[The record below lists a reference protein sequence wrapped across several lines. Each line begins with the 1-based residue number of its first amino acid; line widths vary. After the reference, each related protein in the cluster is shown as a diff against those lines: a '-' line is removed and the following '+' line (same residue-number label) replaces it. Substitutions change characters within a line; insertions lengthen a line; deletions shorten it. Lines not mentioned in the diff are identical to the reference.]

1 MLGRLWGAWRG
12 ESARVDAGETA
23 PRVVPSLIEITLED
37 LAKDVWLP
45 LNLDFIQ
52 QTGELVEEAEPAVSP
67 VENASADPEVAV
79 APAAL
84 TSPSAPASVVG
95 PSSAQSAP
103 PPEGGAQAATPD
115 PATSPRPVSSG
126 RSSALIRDFI
136 MPYQPVIESQRA
148 LEPLLTVVKILE
160 EYGDCPSIVT
170 AGIERDEEC
179 TDLYSIRDTLAKV
192 TLRDHTYRV
201 TELALALL
209 NQTYRDGDL
218 MIPKVLAA
226 ALGHDLG
233 KIPRFRATAA
243 HAMGDHPVVSAI
255 KLQECFAGTSIPW
268 FSEVL
273 DAIKGHHR
281 IGKDRLGVILRQADG
296 QARVKEMILSTQE
309 MQEKPLDSWC
319 AGPEVLAI
327 VAPRINRP
335 LKGNKWAAFS
345 LKGVVYVTPDAILEA
360 AKELARQKKIVE
372 MGLIRSTDREDTLRR
387 LVKILGAADLLAME
401 IGEHFY
407 GRPFDIFTKKA
418 GIKQRGYFVPVK
430 LEAFQIAES
439 ELESRKVAF
448 MQLVTEFQLGRG

>member
-1 MLGRLWGAWRG
+1 MLARLWGAFRG
-12 ESARVDAGETA
+12 VRGIADAGEQTSRSI
-23 PRVVPSLIEITLED
+23 PNQIEISLED

-52 QTGELVEEAEPAVSP
+52 QTGTLVEEDDHGTTPEESVSDDTEGTTTPLAATSSPTLTP
-67 VENASADPEVAV
+67 VV
-79 APAAL
+79 
-84 TSPSAPASVVG
+84 T
-95 PSSAQSAP
+95 PSSEVQPSFPSGVAS
-103 PPEGGAQAATPD
+103 AATPE
-115 PATSPRPVSSG
+115 PAPTSRAVSSG

-201 TELALALL
+201 TELAMAYLK
-209 NQTYRDGDL
+209 QTYRDADL
-218 MIPKVLAA
+218 MIPKVLVA

-233 KIPRFRATAA
+233 KIPRFRATVA

-255 KLQECFAGTSIPW
+255 KLQECFSGTPIPW
-268 FSEVL
+268 FNEVL

-281 IGKDRLGVILRQADG
+281 IGKDRLGIILRQADG
-296 QARVKEMILSTQE
+296 QARVKEMILSTQD

-319 AGPEVLAI
+319 GGQELLTI
-327 VAPRINRP
+327 VAPRINRS

-360 AKELARQKKIVE
+360 AKELARQKKVVE

-418 GIKQRGYFVPVK
+418 GLKQRGYFVPVK
-430 LEAFQIAES
+430 LEAFRIAES

>member
-12 ESARVDAGETA
+12 GSARIDAGETTQ
-23 PRVVPSLIEITLED
+23 RVVPSQIEITLED

-52 QTGELVEEAEPAVSP
+52 QTGELVEEAEPTVSP
-67 VENASADPEVAV
+67 VEHAAAELEETI
-79 APAAL
+79 APASLA
-84 TSPSAPASVVG
+84 SPSAPALVVG
-95 PSSAQSAP
+95 PSSAQLTT
-103 PPEGGAQAATPD
+103 PPEEVPQAATPD

-170 AGIERDEEC
+170 AGVERDEEC

-201 TELALALL
+201 TELALAVLK
-209 NQTYRDGDL
+209 QTYRDGDL
-218 MIPKVLAA
+218 MIPKVLVA

-243 HAMGDHPVVSAI
+243 HAMGDHPVVSAL

-319 AGPEVLAI
+319 AGSEVLAI

-345 LKGVVYVTPDAILEA
+345 LKGVVYVTPDALLEA

-430 LEAFQIAES
+430 LEAFRIAES

-448 MQLVTEFQLGRG
+448 MQLVTEFQLARG

>member
-12 ESARVDAGETA
+12 EPAKVDAGETA
-23 PRVVPSLIEITLED
+23 SHVVPSQIEISLED

-67 VENASADPEVAV
+67 VENASADPEAAV
-79 APAAL
+79 VPAAMI
-84 TSPSAPASVVG
+84 TPSVPAPVAASSSALPAS
-95 PSSAQSAP
+95 
-103 PPEGGAQAATPD
+103 PPEGGVQTATAD
-115 PATSPRPVSSG
+115 LATSSRPVSSG

-170 AGIERDEEC
+170 AGVERDEEC

-268 FSEVL
+268 FTEVL

-345 LKGVVYVTPDAILEA
+345 LKGVVYVTPDALLEA

-372 MGLIRSTDREDTLRR
+372 MGLIRSTDREETLRR
-387 LVKILGAADLLAME
+387 LVKIIGAADLLAME

>member
-12 ESARVDAGETA
+12 EPAKVDAGETA
-23 PRVVPSLIEITLED
+23 SHVVPSQIEISLED

-67 VENASADPEVAV
+67 VENASADPEAAV
-79 APAAL
+79 VPAAM
-84 TSPSAPASVVG
+84 TTPSVPAPVAASSSALPAS
-95 PSSAQSAP
+95 
-103 PPEGGAQAATPD
+103 PPEGGVQTATAD
-115 PATSPRPVSSG
+115 LATSSRPVSSG

-170 AGIERDEEC
+170 AGVERDEEC

-268 FSEVL
+268 FTEVL

-296 QARVKEMILSTQE
+296 QARVKEMILSTRE

-345 LKGVVYVTPDAILEA
+345 LKGVVYVTPDALLEA

-372 MGLIRSTDREDTLRR
+372 MGLIRSTDREETLRR
-387 LVKILGAADLLAME
+387 LVKIIGAADLLAME

-407 GRPFDIFTKKA
+407 GRPFDIFT
-418 GIKQRGYFVPVK
+418 
-430 LEAFQIAES
+430 
-439 ELESRKVAF
+439 
-448 MQLVTEFQLGRG
+448 

>member
-1 MLGRLWGAWRG
+1 MLGSLWGSWRRGATGPGTG
-12 ESARVDAGETA
+12 EIA
-23 PRVVPSLIEITLED
+23 PLAVPSQIEITLED

-52 QTGELVEEAEPAVSP
+52 QTGELVEEAEPTVSP
-67 VENASADPEVAV
+67 VENATAEPEETI
-79 APAAL
+79 APAGPIVKVSPTAL
-84 TSPSAPASVVG
+84 PT
-95 PSSAQSAP
+95 P
-103 PPEGGAQAATPD
+103 PPEGGGQTSTPD
-115 PATSPRPVSSG
+115 PATLPRSVSSG

-209 NQTYRDGDL
+209 KQTYRDGDL
-218 MIPKVLAA
+218 MIPKVLVA

-309 MQEKPLDSWC
+309 MREKPLDSWC

-360 AKELARQKKIVE
+360 DKEMARQKKVVE
-372 MGLIRSTDREDTLRR
+372 LGIIRSTDREDTLRR
-387 LVKILGAADLLAME
+387 LVKILGAADLLVME

-430 LEAFQIAES
+430 LEAFRIAES

>member
-12 ESARVDAGETA
+12 EPAKVDAGETA
-23 PRVVPSLIEITLED
+23 SHVVPSQIEISLED

-67 VENASADPEVAV
+67 VENASADPEAAV
-79 APAAL
+79 VPAAM
-84 TSPSAPASVVG
+84 TTPSVPAPVAASSSALPAS
-95 PSSAQSAP
+95 
-103 PPEGGAQAATPD
+103 PPEGGVQTATAD
-115 PATSPRPVSSG
+115 LATSSRPVSSG

-170 AGIERDEEC
+170 AGVERDEEC

-268 FSEVL
+268 FTEVL

-296 QARVKEMILSTQE
+296 QARVKEMILSTRE

-345 LKGVVYVTPDAILEA
+345 LKGVVYVTPDALLEA

-372 MGLIRSTDREDTLRR
+372 MGLIRSTDREETLRR
-387 LVKILGAADLLAME
+387 LVKIIGAADLLAME

>member
-12 ESARVDAGETA
+12 EPAKVDAGEIA
-23 PRVVPSLIEITLED
+23 SHVVPSQIEISLED

-67 VENASADPEVAV
+67 VENASADPEAAV
-79 APAAL
+79 VPAAMI
-84 TSPSAPASVVG
+84 TPSVPAPVAASSSALPAS
-95 PSSAQSAP
+95 
-103 PPEGGAQAATPD
+103 PPEGGVQTATAD
-115 PATSPRPVSSG
+115 LATSSRPVSSG

-170 AGIERDEEC
+170 VGVERDEEC

-209 NQTYRDGDL
+209 KQTYRDGDL
-218 MIPKVLAA
+218 MIPKVLVA

-255 KLQECFAGTSIPW
+255 KLQECFTGTSIPW
-268 FSEVL
+268 FTEVL

-345 LKGVVYVTPDAILEA
+345 LKGVVYVTPDALLEA

-372 MGLIRSTDREDTLRR
+372 MGLIRSTDREETLRR
-387 LVKILGAADLLAME
+387 LVKIIGAADLLAME

>member
-12 ESARVDAGETA
+12 GSARIDAGETTQ
-23 PRVVPSLIEITLED
+23 RVVPSQIEITLED

-52 QTGELVEEAEPAVSP
+52 QTGELVEEAEPTVSP
-67 VENASADPEVAV
+67 VEHAAAELEETI
-79 APAAL
+79 APASLA
-84 TSPSAPASVVG
+84 SPSAPALVVG
-95 PSSAQSAP
+95 PSSAQLTT
-103 PPEGGAQAATPD
+103 PPEEVPQAATPD

-170 AGIERDEEC
+170 AGVERDEEC

-201 TELALALL
+201 TELALAVLK
-209 NQTYRDGDL
+209 QTYRDGDL
-218 MIPKVLAA
+218 MIPKVLVA

-243 HAMGDHPVVSAI
+243 HAMGDHPVVSAL

-319 AGPEVLAI
+319 AGSEVLAI

-345 LKGVVYVTPDAILEA
+345 LKGVVYVTPDALLEA
-360 AKELARQKKIVE
+360 AKELARQKKLVE

-407 GRPFDIFTKKA
+407 GRPFDIFTKKV

-430 LEAFQIAES
+430 LEAFRIAES